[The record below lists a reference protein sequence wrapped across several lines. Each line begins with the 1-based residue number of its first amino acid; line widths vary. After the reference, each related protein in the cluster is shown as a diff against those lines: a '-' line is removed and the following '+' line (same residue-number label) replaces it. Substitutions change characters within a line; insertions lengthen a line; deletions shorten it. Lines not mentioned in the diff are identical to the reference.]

1 MTKTKQKSILGSVL
15 LIAGCCIGA
24 GMIGLPLVSM
34 STGFT
39 FSLIS
44 LVVGWLYMYLS
55 GMMILE
61 VYHVEKVDVNL
72 MGLLQRVLGKSAK
85 LIGALLFAFL
95 FYSLLTAYLNA
106 SSIIIKNTF
115 DYLLHRETPQLGVL
129 IVNSLILY
137 ILILLGTRK
146 IDIVN
151 RVLFIL
157 MILFYA
163 FLVIFGIS
171 KVNQESIK
179 YSMVSPDILFA
190 IPVYIISFGYQN
202 LLATINHYL
211 GGNVKKTKKA
221 ILWGTL
227 TPLAIYIIWNF
238 VVLGSLSVKE
248 HGAVNSTVDLISQLY
263 DGTSPFLTFL
273 INGFSLFAIVTSLLT
288 VAFSFV
294 NFLSDKSENQTNR
307 AFFSACVIVPPFIIS
322 LADPDVFLKAIHIAG
337 GLAATALFGLLPAM
351 MIWKSRAK
359 HPKGKFV
366 FPFGK
371 WAIIAFVVFTIAV
384 MLIEVVNIAL

>member
-1 MTKTKQKSILGSVL
+1 MTTTKSKSIIGSVL

-24 GMIGLPLVSM
+24 GMLGLPLVSM

-39 FSLIS
+39 LSIVS

-61 VYHVEKVDVNL
+61 VYHTEKVDVNL

-115 DYLLHRETPQLGVL
+115 DYLLNKDVSQLSVL

-137 ILILLGTRK
+137 VLILLGTRK
-146 IDIVN
+146 VDIVN
-151 RVLFIL
+151 RVLFIMML
-157 MILFYA
+157 LFYV

-171 KVNQESIK
+171 KVNTESVK
-179 YSMVSPDILFA
+179 YSIVSADLLFA

-202 LLATINHYL
+202 LIPTINHYL
-211 GGNVKKTKKA
+211 GGDIKRTKRA

-227 TPLAIYIIWNF
+227 TPLVIYIIWNF
-238 VVLGSLSVKE
+238 VVLGSIATQTQMKVD
-248 HGAVNSTVDLISQLY
+248 STVELISQLY
-263 DGTSPFLTFL
+263 DSRSPFLTFL
-273 INGFSLFAIVTSLLT
+273 INGFS
-288 VAFSFV
+288 
-294 NFLSDKSENQTNR
+294 D
-307 AFFSACVIVPPFIIS
+307 FITHGFIS
-322 LADPDVFLKAIHIAG
+322 RVYFY
-337 GLAATALFGLLPAM
+337 
-351 MIWKSRAK
+351 S
-359 HPKGKFV
+359 
-366 FPFGK
+366 
-371 WAIIAFVVFTIAV
+371 
-384 MLIEVVNIAL
+384 